1 MKVLHVTTHLNIG
14 GIGNYILS
22 LCGALKDRGMDCIVA
37 SSGGNLEEEFDK
49 RGIGLKKLDIR
60 TKFEFGP
67 KVFKSSFTLAR
78 IIKNEKIDIVH
89 AHTRVSQ
96 VAAVLACHMAHTPCV
111 TTCHGY
117 FKKRSRNLI
126 DTWGAKVIAIS
137 DAVKAHLI
145 EDLGVDE
152 KRIVVVYS
160 GVDIKRFSKIYS
172 EPEKRAI
179 KESIGLKS
187 GPVVGTIGRLS
198 SVKGQKFLIEA
209 MAEVAGEVKD
219 AQALI
224 IGDGEEKL
232 ALESLAKSLGIE
244 DSVRFVNSNVDTN
257 RFLSVM
263 DIFVFPSVKEGL
275 GIALLEAL
283 AAGRA
288 CVASDIGGI
297 ADIIAN
303 DNCGVLVPVGDA
315 AAISSAI
322 LKLLRSAEERRRMGE
337 IGKKVV
343 AEKFS
348 IGRMAEEIER
358 IYEKTVKIN

>member
-160 GVDIKRFSKIYS
+160 GVAYASKKVDITDKV
-172 EPEKRAI
+172 
-179 KESIGLKS
+179 L
-187 GPVVGTIGRLS
+187 
-198 SVKGQKFLIEA
+198 
-209 MAEVAGEVKD
+209 
-219 AQALI
+219 
-224 IGDGEEKL
+224 
-232 ALESLAKSLGIE
+232 KSLG
-244 DSVRFVNSNVDTN
+244 
-257 RFLSVM
+257 
-263 DIFVFPSVKEGL
+263 
-275 GIALLEAL
+275 
-283 AAGRA
+283 
-288 CVASDIGGI
+288 
-297 ADIIAN
+297 
-303 DNCGVLVPVGDA
+303 
-315 AAISSAI
+315 
-322 LKLLRSAEERRRMGE
+322 
-337 IGKKVV
+337 KK
-343 AEKFS
+343 
-348 IGRMAEEIER
+348 
-358 IYEKTVKIN
+358 